1 MTTIN
6 LEIGKPVDWNEE
18 DGYTYATVTDWC
30 EDCYLD
36 RQIVKCHAAFT
47 RFEGIHLDDD
57 FKYYRPKECFLLQVK
72 L

>member
-6 LEIGKPVDWNEE
+6 LRIGKPIDWNED

-36 RQIVKCHAAFT
+36 RDMYKCRAAFS
-47 RFEGIHLDDD
+47 RPEGIYIDDV
-57 FKYYRPKECFLLQVK
+57 FKYYRPAECFLLQVEP
-72 L
+72 